1 MSNRQEKIQQKI
13 AERNDFITERR
24 KVQLAIFESN
34 FEAGRKMYEDNKD
47 KITPEQAAILEKQVE
62 ENRELLEK
70 LRDEA
75 YPRTE
80 A

>member
-1 MSNRQEKIQQKI
+1 MSKRQEKIKQRI
-13 AERNDFITERR
+13 EARAEYIIERR
-24 KVQLAIFESN
+24 KVQLSIFESN
-34 FEAGRKMYEDNKD
+34 FEAGVKMYEDNKD
-47 KITPEQAAILEKQVE
+47 KITPEQAAVLEKQME

>member
-1 MSNRQEKIQQKI
+1 MSKRQEKIKQKI
-13 AERNDFITERR
+13 AERAEFISERR
-24 KVQLAIFESN
+24 KTQLAVFESN
-34 FEAGRKMYEDNKD
+34 FESGLRMFENNKD
-47 KITPEQAAILEKQVE
+47 KLTPEQTAVLDKQME